1 MKSDII
7 QFYQKVFGKKEKIR
21 GCFGGGIKMFYE
33 EDEYYEDEDSDIYKK
48 AMRSLLLEDD
58 EISEIEEAFME
69 GYEYIE
75 EA

>member
-1 MKSDII
+1 
-7 QFYQKVFGKKEKIR
+7 
-21 GCFGGGIKMFYE
+21 MFYE

-58 EISEIEEAFME
+58 EINEIEEAFME